1 MRSGSDFQSFKFQY
15 VLADEHGEV
24 HPPKDG
30 NRNEMELA
38 PELEAAVRQQILA
51 DLLTMADAGAPL
63 GPGFLRQL
71 GRLDQ
76 AAVLEAQLQ
85 NQSELELQPPPP
97 PTLPPPDGSQLVE
110 KVKRRRL
117 QRDNL

>member
-15 VLADEHGEV
+15 VLANEDGTV

-30 NRNEMELA
+30 NRNEMELT

-51 DLLTMADAGAPL
+51 DLLTMADAAPPL

-97 PTLPPPDGSQLVE
+97 PQLPPVDSTQLVV
-110 KVKRRRL
+110 KVKR
-117 QRDNL
+117 